1 MSLKKK
7 SFYSAFVFVF
17 FLSGYFLIQ
26 RMVDAAS
33 LTLLL
38 EADRWIPLMT
48 EFIWIYHSLPLYILL
63 VMVFMIKQASVFWRT
78 VVSCLASSAVM
89 FVCFVLLPIEYPR
102 PEVLASDF
110 SSSFLVLTQEI
121 DFAHNTC
128 PSGHV
133 AFAWLMF
140 LSAIS
145 TQWIKQEPWMGRVCF
160 LWSLGIIMSTLLLKQ
175 HFIAD
180 VFAGVILAS
189 FSFYCSK
196 FVVPTKRLAS

>member
-7 SFYSAFVFVF
+7 SFYTTLVFLF

-26 RMVDAAS
+26 RLVDAAS
-33 LTLLL
+33 LSLLSDV
-38 EADRWIPLMT
+38 DRWIPLMT

-63 VMVFMIKQASVFWRT
+63 VMVFMIKRSNVFWRT

-89 FVCFVLLPIEYPR
+89 FVCFIFLPIEYPR

-110 SSSFLVLTQEI
+110 SSSFLVLTQEV

-196 FVVPTKRLAS
+196 FVVPSRELAN